1 MALLEVKER
10 DDAKIVGLGFGY
22 FEFVVAL
29 RMSRWKC
36 SVSSLILILVIAIVV
51 EASVQFSSVD
61 LTLRPYGLQHA
72 RPSCP
77 SPTLGVYSNSCPF
90 NL

>member
-10 DDAKIVGLGFGY
+10 EDAKIVGLGFGY

-77 SPTLGVYSNSCPF
+77 SQTLGVYSNSCPF